1 LYPHRI
7 SFFNLLATNTEDKKD
22 KKKKSKKKDKGSDG
36 SDAAD
41 GVEELSIASG
51 EEVDDDAAMQLAVE
65 GTKQFLADNPDASP
79 ADIAEVVVN
88 QQMASGLKSH
98 DKIHILFRCVFTVD
112 FFKEK
117 QVEKWSNVISKITLG
132 SAPMERHLIG
142 AAELLCQDKPKLF
155 PVMLKQLYEEDALEE
170 DVILEWACE
179 GRSDFTQTSLDEEAR
194 AVLRGE
200 AEPVVVWLQDDDSD
214 DSDSS

>member
-1 LYPHRI
+1 MVHRSDSLTQNKRIVVI
-7 SFFNLLATNTEDKKD
+7 SPITDLA
-22 KKKKSKKKDKGSDG
+22 
-36 SDAAD
+36 
-41 GVEELSIASG
+41 I
-51 EEVDDDAAMQLAVE
+51 E
-65 GTKQFLADNPDASP
+65 GTRKFLEENPNASP
-79 ADIAEVVVN
+79 SEIAEVIVN

-98 DKIHILFRCVFTVD
+98 DKIHILFRSVFTTD

-117 QVEKWSNVISKITLG
+117 QVEKWSDVISQITLH

-155 PVMLKQLYEEDALEE
+155 PVMLKQLFEEDALEE

-179 GRSDFTQTSLDEEAR
+179 GRSDFTQDALDEDSR
-194 AVLRGE
+194 AALRGE

-214 DSDSS
+214 DSDSD